1 MFTPAELTNK
11 TVLELKKI
19 LADLNIK
26 GGKDLKKQDLV
37 NLILSSTSGG
47 SGGDG
52 GGQSRDTELRGE
64 PRPRVGDPTRTGVSE
79 PSRPRGFNENPELRP
94 RVGDPT
100 RTGVSEPSRPRGFN
114 ENPEP
119 RPRVGD
125 PTRTGVSEPS
135 RPRGFNENSEPRP
148 RVGDSPYPREI
159 YGSTPRQTP
168 ALESEPKSNIMDFL
182 NPDADEKPSVIMD
195 GRMKPPPVEIRS
207 PLGPDGKPIQSLRNP
222 PPLGPDGKPLP
233 PPPTADSKPAPTANV
248 PTHIPLVTRSVS
260 PTTLG
265 PEVKPVGTLPGLRIS
280 PPPQLGPD
288 GKPIHPPAAKNTP
301 PPAKSPLPPPAS
313 ESRLP
318 EAKSLAVR
326 TPPPLGPDNK
336 PIHRKRDEIPE
347 SEYAIPSQGV
357 LEVVDEGYGFLRSAE
372 YNYFPSPDDIYV
384 SSSQVKLFG
393 LKTGDTVHGHIRPP
407 KEGERYFAL
416 LQVET
421 INGRK
426 LEEVRDRIM
435 FDHLTPLFPNERFR
449 LTTGGR
455 ADDMSLR
462 VLDLFAPIGKG
473 QRGLIVAQPKTGK
486 TILLQKLANAI
497 ALNHPEVYLIVLLI
511 DERPEEVT
519 DMARNVKA
527 EVVSSTFDEP
537 AERHVQVAKVVLEKA
552 KRLVECGHDVVI
564 LLDSITRLARA
575 HNTVTPASGKILTG
589 GVDAYA
595 LHKPKRFFGAAR
607 NVENGG
613 SLTILATALIDT
625 GSKMD
630 EVIFEEFKGTGNMEL
645 QLDRR
650 LANRRIYPAIDVLA
664 SGTRHE
670 ELLMENYFLQRS
682 WILRKLLSEMSTVE
696 AMEWLV
702 RHMQETRTNEEFL
715 SSMSSIDD
723 RRGR

>member
-26 GGKDLKKQDLV
+26 GGKDLKKQDLI
-37 NLILSSTSGG
+37 NLILSSTNGRTSEETEGG
-47 SGGDG
+47 PRAQEFRSEADIRAENAEPAR
-52 GGQSRDTELRGE
+52 SRNVSENPE
-64 PRPRVGDPTRTGVSE
+64 PGPRVGDPTRAEAYV
-79 PSRPRGFNENPELRP
+79 PVRPASYPP
-94 RVGDPT
+94 P
-100 RTGVSEPSRPRGFN
+100 
-114 ENPEP
+114 
-119 RPRVGD
+119 
-125 PTRTGVSEPS
+125 
-135 RPRGFNENSEPRP
+135 SEPRP
-148 RVGDSPYPREI
+148 RIGDNPYPRDG
-159 YGSTPRQTP
+159 YRPNLRP
-168 ALESEPKSNIMDFL
+168 AVPSESESRSRVMDFL
-182 NPDADEKPSVIMD
+182 NPDVDEKPAVIMD

-207 PLGPDGKPIQSLRNP
+207 PLGPDGKPVQPLRTP
-222 PPLGPDGKPLP
+222 PPLGPDGKPLHN
-233 PPPTADSKPAPTANV
+233 APAPEVKTSA
-248 PTHIPLVTRSVS
+248 PTSIPLVTRAIS

-265 PEVKPVGTLPGLRIS
+265 PEVKPVGTLPGLRTS

-288 GKPIHPPAAKNTP
+288 GRPIHPPAAKTP
-301 PPAKSPLPPPAS
+301 PPAKTLVPPAS
-313 ESRLP
+313 GGTEIRLP
-318 EAKSLAVR
+318 EVKTAIGR
-326 TPPPLGPDNK
+326 GTPPLGPDNK

-357 LEVVDEGYGFLRSAE
+357 LEIVDEGYGFLRSAE
-372 YNYFPSPDDIYV
+372 YNYFPSPDDVYV

-393 LKTGDTVHGHIRPP
+393 LKTGDTVHGQIRPP

-435 FDHLTPLFPNERFR
+435 FDHLTPLFPNERFK

-455 ADDMSLR
+455 NDDLSLR

-497 ALNHPEVYLIVLLI
+497 AQNHPEVYLIVLLI

-527 EVVSSTFDEP
+527 EVISSTFDEP
-537 AERHVQVAKVVLEKA
+537 AERHVQVAKIVLEKA

-670 ELLMENYFLQRS
+670 ELLMDNYFLQRT
-682 WILRKLLSEMSTVE
+682 WILRKLLSEMNPIE
-696 AMEWLV
+696 AMEWLI

-723 RRGR
+723 RRSR

>member
-1 MFTPAELTNK
+1 MYTPSDLTNK
-11 TVLELKKI
+11 TVVELKKI
-19 LADLNIK
+19 LTDLNVK
-26 GGKDLKKQDLV
+26 GVKDLKKQDLI
-37 NLILSSTSGG
+37 NLILKTVFERGIAENGDSLPLPVETAPGTFIYEKSDARLRRPEVESPASESRSAEPAGRTSGF
-47 SGGDG
+47 
-52 GGQSRDTELRGE
+52 EA
-64 PRPRVGDPTRTGVSE
+64 
-79 PSRPRGFNENPELRP
+79 SRPGLRRPEVESPASESRSAEPAGRTPGFEAAAEN
-94 RVGDPT
+94 
-100 RTGVSEPSRPRGFN
+100 
-114 ENPEP
+114 
-119 RPRVGD
+119 
-125 PTRTGVSEPS
+125 
-135 RPRGFNENSEPRP
+135 
-148 RVGDSPYPREI
+148 
-159 YGSTPRQTP
+159 
-168 ALESEPKSNIMDFL
+168 KSKPMDFL
-182 NPDADEKPSVIMD
+182 LPGVEEKPEVIMD
-195 GRMKPPPVEIRS
+195 GRMKPPPVEIRT
-207 PLGPDGKPIQSLRNP
+207 
-222 PPLGPDGKPLP
+222 PLGPDGKPLQP
-233 PPPTADSKPAPTANV
+233 PRATPPSENKPTSQETKTP
-248 PTHIPLVTRSVS
+248 PLQIPLVTRSVS
-260 PTTLG
+260 ATLG
-265 PEVKPVGTLPGLRIS
+265 PEVKPVGTLPGLRQ

-288 GKPIHPPAAKNTP
+288 GKPIHPQPPKTPPAPPSVKNTP
-301 PPAKSPLPPPAS
+301 EMRA
-313 ESRLP
+313 P
-318 EAKSLAVR
+318 EVKPVLTRPVP
-326 TPPPLGPDNK
+326 PPPLASDGRPL
-336 PIHRKRDEIPE
+336 HRKRDEIPE

-357 LEVVDEGYGFLRSAE
+357 LEIVDEGYGFLRSPE

-393 LKTGDTVHGHIRPP
+393 LKTGDTVDGLIRPP

-426 LEEVRDRIM
+426 LEDVRDRIM
-435 FDHLTPLFPNERFR
+435 FDHLTPLFPNERFK
-449 LTTGGR
+449 LTSGGR
-455 ADDMSLR
+455 GDDMSLR
-462 VLDLFAPIGKG
+462 ILDLFAPIGKG

-486 TILLQKLANAI
+486 TVLLQKLANAI
-497 ALNHPEVYLIVLLI
+497 AQNHPEVYLIVLLI

-670 ELLMENYFLQRS
+670 ELLMDNFFLQRS
-682 WILRKLLSEMSTVE
+682 WILRKLLSEMNAID
-696 AMEWLV
+696 AMEWLIK
-702 RHMQETRTNEEFL
+702 HMQETRTNEEFL

-723 RRGR
+723 RRNR